1 MMKEL
6 IYISDLAN
14 EDLIDIL
21 VKDVS
26 WVDETKM
33 RRECFMANS
42 DIEYSYLDHSG
53 APTYNSTPMIPI
65 VKSIMEKVNEKLGTS
80 LDICF
85 LNMYVSSRNGLGW
98 HADDSHSIDH
108 NDGIAVVSFGA
119 EREIWW
125 KEKGEKGVVPDENK
139 RKLENGSLFYMP
151 PGFQDT
157 HLHRIPK
164 HDRDCGPRV
173 SLTFRKYKAAE

>member
-1 MMKEL
+1 MKKL
-6 IYISDLAN
+6 IYISSLVN
-14 EDLIDIL
+14 EDLIDTL

-26 WVDETKM
+26 WIDETKM
-33 RRECFMANS
+33 RRECFMADS
-42 DIEYSYLDHSG
+42 DIEYSYLDYSG
-53 APTYNSTPMIPI
+53 APTYKSTPMIPI
-65 VKSIMEKVNEKLGTS
+65 VRSIMDIVNKELGTS

-85 LNMYVSSRNGLGW
+85 LNLYMNSRNGLGW

-108 NDGIAVVSFGA
+108 SDGIAVVSFGA

-125 KEKGEKGVVPDENK
+125 KEKGEKGNVPDENK

-173 SLTFRKYKAAE
+173 SMTFRKYKAAE